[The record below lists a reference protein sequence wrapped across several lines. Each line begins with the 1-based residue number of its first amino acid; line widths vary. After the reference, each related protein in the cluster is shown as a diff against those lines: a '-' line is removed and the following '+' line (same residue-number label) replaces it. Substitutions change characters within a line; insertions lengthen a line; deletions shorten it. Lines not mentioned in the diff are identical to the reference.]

1 MVLKSNA
8 EVLVFLCLFIP
19 MVLTILHDATDKL
32 DQKSEVSDSSWPD
45 SNDTNQ
51 ETAQTDLRPASG
63 ETTGTD
69 AGRCC
74 LWIGIRWPRH
84 GPRLQSQHLLGG
96 SDGADGRRRGFF
108 FRDRT

>member
-19 MVLTILHDATDKL
+19 MVLTI
-32 DQKSEVSDSSWPD
+32 
-45 SNDTNQ
+45 
-51 ETAQTDLRPASG
+51 LRPASG

-84 GPRLQSQHLLGG
+84 GPRLQSQHLLDGG
-96 SDGADGRRRGFF
+96 DGGDGPTARIF
-108 FRDRT
+108 FRDCT